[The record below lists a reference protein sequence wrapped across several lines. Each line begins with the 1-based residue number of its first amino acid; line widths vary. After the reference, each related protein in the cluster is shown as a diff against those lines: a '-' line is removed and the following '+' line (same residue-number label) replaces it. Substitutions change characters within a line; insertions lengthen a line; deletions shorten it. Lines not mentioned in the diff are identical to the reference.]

1 MTSDDSDFYG
11 DDDTM
16 ADLKARV
23 KELDVKEWWGEYE
36 NLNTPLKLQAR
47 KEATVVDRSQ
57 LHNPYAGL
65 EYAWQLTE
73 TIEEF
78 VVRVPPATTDVTP
91 ESRWIWVCN
100 PYIRRKSKR
109 EASNQMIRG
118 GEDEA
123 PEEQGADL
131 PSVVEGGMA
140 RLHFASEFIDV
151 CKNSGGNPN
160 FVRRECQKAGTD
172 AAKDILDLAQTH
184 RWMLFCTVFQVNEVW
199 EIIAKATANNELG
212 IGSKV
217 AARSIGDRR
226 TDRLICVYTA
236 DFTDTKDVR
245 RVAKKLKQLG
255 LIQTKGRPLYYK
267 PDVYTYL
274 GIAHG
279 NPWKIRASIYDTTS
293 MLKKA

>member
-1 MTSDDSDFYG
+1 
-11 DDDTM
+11 M

-184 RWMLFCTVFQVNEVW
+184 RVRCGKVSKTYSYHRRKDTTQQLYLIRSYLSGCCSAPSSRSTRFGKSLQRLQQIMSL
-199 EIIAKATANNELG
+199 ELVVRLRHDRLVIG
-212 IGSKV
+212 EPIGS
-217 AARSIGDRR
+217 S
-226 TDRLICVYTA
+226 
-236 DFTDTKDVR
+236 
-245 RVAKKLKQLG
+245 
-255 LIQTKGRPLYYK
+255 
-267 PDVYTYL
+267 
-274 GIAHG
+274 
-279 NPWKIRASIYDTTS
+279 ASTPPISPTRK
-293 MLKKA
+293 MLEELPRN